1 MTENE
6 PVLQAIGL
14 IKNEH
19 RAQRSVQAAL
29 RVLSG
34 RAIRSK
40 TPPDFPALWSMIE
53 YIDRFADRLHHPKE
67 ELHLFRVL
75 ERRHPGASAMIRRL
89 RRDHA
94 ANGGYTVRLA
104 EGLRD
109 WQRGNPSGGTLFVNA
124 ARDLSQFNW
133 RHTSYEERVVLP
145 AATSS
150 LTESDW
156 KDVGIAF
163 MANNDPLV
171 RSRSRAE
178 CTAALKQLTPQRAA

>member
-1 MTENE
+1 MTEND

-40 TPPDFPALWSMIE
+40 TSPDFPALWSIIE

-67 ELHLFRVL
+67 ELHVFRVL

-109 WQRGNPSGGTLFVNA
+109 WQRGNASGGTLFVNA

-145 AATSS
+145 AARSS
-150 LTESDW
+150 FTESDW
-156 KDVGIAF
+156 KDVSTAF
-163 MANNDPLV
+163 MANDDPLV
-171 RSRSRAE
+171 RSRSRVE
-178 CTAALKQLTPQRAA
+178 CAAALKQLTPQRAA